1 LLAHCR
7 ANAFDVLPRFHFAGS
22 YRNGMTLTF
31 TIRRPRRRGQ
41 GCRIRI
47 FHHELVSAASLVPDG
62 AKPRAKTGRECY
74 FAWGC
79 FADFELRGEAAV
91 MMDCCQCPIHPQL
104 KSVFTDYARKNSE
117 IVRAHRATPIFFMSW
132 AYADKTEMTAQ
143 LAEAFTVAGNA
154 NSTDVRCWKAVGPQR
169 NIARPQRMGPGLRRD
184 DGGSEKP
191 HAFCV
196 AASCCRSGAL
206 LVGMATRPAAGDA
219 ERRRSLVVFH
229 DPGHHCLAF
238 ALECRAV
245 LDHECLRSAQAID
258 VAVDLRHPRTRYH
271 VPAAVTV
278 RTQKPHPARSA
289 WDAGFSSGRYSR
301 ISPG

>member
-1 LLAHCR
+1 
-7 ANAFDVLPRFHFAGS
+7 
-22 YRNGMTLTF
+22 
-31 TIRRPRRRGQ
+31 
-41 GCRIRI
+41 
-47 FHHELVSAASLVPDG
+47 LVPDG

-104 KSVFTDYARKNSE
+104 KSVFTDHARKNSE

-206 LVGMATRPAAGDA
+206 MVGMATRPGTATLSAAA
-219 ERRRSLVVFH
+219 ALSFSMI
-229 DPGHHCLAF
+229 LAIT
-238 ALECRAV
+238 AW
-245 LDHECLRSAQAID
+245 
-258 VAVDLRHPRTRYH
+258 
-271 VPAAVTV
+271 
-278 RTQKPHPARSA
+278 PARSNTA
-289 WDAGFSSGRYSR
+289 RFSITNVCDLRKPSM
-301 ISPG
+301 